1 MNKKTCILIFFIFIT
16 TFANAGDR
24 GYYLFAWGND
34 SGKQYLKKYR
44 LDDRKYEAN
53 DSCWD
58 GRSGNSISAVYI
70 DTYPQGI
77 TDPLVDS
84 FLSGNS
90 NTITRIRESLRN
102 FSDDQISPSHGFD
115 GMIIVNKK
123 GNNVEI
129 STIPVKGIRYLYKRK
144 FVISGEDYSVF
155 DKQLCEAL
163 APVDN
168 YFSP

>member
-1 MNKKTCILIFFIFIT
+1 MNKKLVFSFLFIFIT
-16 TFANAGDR
+16 TFVNAGDR

-34 SGKQYLKKYR
+34 SGKEYLKKYR

-58 GRSGNSISAVYI
+58 GRAGDSISAVYI

-77 TDPLVDS
+77 TNPLVDS

-90 NTITRIRESLRN
+90 NAITRIRESLRN
-102 FSDDQISPSHGFD
+102 FSDDQVSPSHGFD